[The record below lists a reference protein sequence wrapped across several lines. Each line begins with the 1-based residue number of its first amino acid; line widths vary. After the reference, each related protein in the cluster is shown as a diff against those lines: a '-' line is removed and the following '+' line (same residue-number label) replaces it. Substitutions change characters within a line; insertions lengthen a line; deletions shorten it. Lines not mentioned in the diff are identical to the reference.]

1 APQGANVVEE
11 RDGRVAGDLVHLR
24 RRGRGAA
31 VPVHPERE
39 PGGSGAER
47 EDERRGDREP
57 GPAPGR
63 WTQALRPRKSELG
76 RPKADPAVPA
86 GGDVQVGVARSPELG
101 RGRPRRPLR
110 TERRQ
115 LGANPLVGP
124 AAAAGIARRRE
135 LVARRPTRA
144 DADEVACF
152 DELRAVVGGL
162 GAADAGELLVAG

>member
-1 APQGANVVEE
+1 
-11 RDGRVAGDLVHLR
+11 
-24 RRGRGAA
+24 
-31 VPVHPERE
+31 
-39 PGGSGAER
+39 
-47 EDERRGDREP
+47 
-57 GPAPGR
+57 
-63 WTQALRPRKSELG
+63 
-76 RPKADPAVPA
+76 
-86 GGDVQVGVARSPELG
+86 PELG

-152 DELRAVVGGL
+152 DELREVVGGL
-162 GAADAGELLVAG
+162 GAADAGELLVAGARQISRVAARERAERNLLRRLELRSLDTNSLHE